1 MLIWH
6 QKCLQSNFHSRMSGG
21 RSNFCSQVFNLG
33 MRIVEKIDKSIDES
47 KFVHQT
53 ITKSWKD
60 VQLFD
65 QWPGFSAN

>member
-1 MLIWH
+1 
-6 QKCLQSNFHSRMSGG
+6 MSGG

-47 KFVHQT
+47 KFVHQA